1 MKYMNKPVKTALLKL
16 AAALALTPLTAQ
28 AADVNISIGSC
39 PVGCTAYTWSAGI
52 ADVVNRNVTGVRMT
66 AEETKGYV
74 ANIKLLQKGE
84 LEASMATSLSSYEA
98 YTGTGNFK
106 DGEKGQIMSW
116 IAIAPVAMHVIT
128 LADSG
133 VKTLADLK
141 GKRIGMGQPGGTSML
156 DANAFMETLGLKADT
171 DFKPFRVRLGNMVSM
186 LADGNLDVALWN
198 GSFPLPPVK
207 KLTAQRKINLIP
219 ISDGVY
225 TKHNAA
231 YAPYFRVSIP
241 GKLYDGVDNPTP
253 SFGLANGMVIQ
264 KKIPDELVY
273 NMTKAIFENLDKL
286 KGVHPA
292 FGKVN
297 KDTVLNGFGAP
308 LHPGALKYYREI
320 GVTGIEDFV
329 KRTSK

>member
-1 MKYMNKPVKTALLKL
+1 MKSTTRIMNKAIL
-16 AAALALTPLTAQ
+16 AVASGLALTPMAAQ
-28 AADVNISIGSC
+28 AADINISIGSC

-52 ADVVNRNVTGVRMT
+52 ADVVNRNVKGVRMT

-98 YTGTGNFK
+98 YTGTGNFT
-106 DGEKGQIMSW
+106 GSEKGQIMSW
-116 IAIAPVAMHVIT
+116 MAIAPVAMHVIT

-133 VKTLADLK
+133 INSLADLK

-156 DANAFMETLGLKADT
+156 DANAFMQTLGLKADA

-186 LADGNLDVALWN
+186 LADGNLDAALWN

-207 KLTAQRKINLIP
+207 KLTAQRKIKLVSVPEDI
-219 ISDGVY
+219 Y
-225 TKHNAA
+225 KKHNAA
-231 YAPYFRVSIP
+231 YAPYFRIAIP
-241 GKLYDGVDNPTP
+241 AKTYQGIDNATP

-264 KKIPDELVY
+264 KKIPDALVY
-273 NMTKAIFENLDKL
+273 NMTKAIFENLGKL

-292 FGKVN
+292 FGRVN

-320 GVTGIEDFV
+320 GVTGIEEFV